1 MHKDDDD
8 GVSPPESGG
17 VPPVPPKPDT
27 APGNKPAPSNEPAP
41 TSKPAPGGK
50 AAPGSKRVASGKVPR
65 KPPRK
70 PALSGKT
77 PRKPPVNPG
86 KKEAK
91 ASKGSRP
98 KGSGSAVK
106 RVFSAVG
113 VLACA
118 AGMLTAASFVPSA
131 PGGRHIDAPLTAVP
145 AGSKVE
151 ICPGPARLLEGT
163 PVGTDP
169 QFSPESDTADSQ
181 VDAAVLSTSAGKV
194 PESRLAA
201 LDGKTLTE
209 VSKDAEG
216 ALAQTG
222 AGALAAG
229 VVSQRDVDAVSVLSA
244 DALNNQQATASAVM
258 SYTAKD
264 GDLRGSAAA
273 ACQEPANDL
282 WLVGAN
288 TSVGRTAVL
297 NLSNASSTPATVS
310 LDLFGKAGQIQA
322 PGSRGL
328 LVPPGST
335 RAIVLAGLA
344 AEQDRLAVHVRSVGG
359 PVTAVIQQ
367 SVLRGLTP
375 GGVDFIAPGSPPSA
389 RQVVSGVSIQDPADI
404 KSQTS
409 KAGYADAGPALQ
421 LAVPG
426 PVDAVVEVKLFGR
439 DGQKALP
446 NGGVVTAKAG
456 SVTEVS
462 LAGVPAGQ
470 YTVSASSDVTFAA
483 AVRVTRGTRS
493 GGASD
498 VAWSPSSAR
507 LGSEHVVP
515 VPRTGERILVFGAPE
530 DRAKITYTPITQ
542 DGKIRKAGT
551 ADIAG
556 GTTASIKVP
565 EKVDGAPVLGYVISA
580 SGDPAYGA
588 VLLGQDEGTDVSVV
602 AFAPGA
608 AGQEEVPVTLGY

>member
-1 MHKDDDD
+1 MHKDDD
-8 GVSPPESGG
+8 GVFPAESAG
-17 VPPVPPKPDT
+17 VPPLPPKPDT
-27 APGNKPAPSNEPAP
+27 APGSKQQTS
-41 TSKPAPGGK
+41 SKPAPGSK
-50 AAPGSKRVASGKVPR
+50 EAPSSKPAPGSKPVPSGKAPR
-65 KPPRK
+65 KAPH
-70 PALSGKT
+70 
-77 PRKPPVNPG
+77 KPPG
-86 KKEAK
+86 KPIKK
-91 ASKGSRP
+91 AVKAANAIKGPRL
-98 KGSGSAVK
+98 KGPGSAMK
-106 RVFSAVG
+106 RVLAAVG
-113 VLACA
+113 ILACA
-118 AGMLTAASFVPSA
+118 AGVVTAASILPSA
-131 PGGRHIDAPLTAVP
+131 SESRHLDAPLTAVP

-169 QFSPESDTADSQ
+169 QFSPESGTANSQ
-181 VDAAVLSTSAGKV
+181 VDAAVLSTSGGKV

-209 VSKDAEG
+209 VSKDDEG

-222 AGALAAG
+222 PAALAAG

-258 SYTAKD
+258 SYTATD

-335 RAIVLAGLA
+335 RSIVLAGLA
-344 AEQDRLAVHVRSVGG
+344 AEQERLGVHVRSVGG

-375 GGVDFIAPGSPPSA
+375 GGVDFIAPGAPPSV
-389 RQVVSGVSIQDPADI
+389 RQVVSGVSIEDAADI

-426 PVDAVVEVKLFGR
+426 PVDAVVEIKLFGR

-456 SVTEVS
+456 SVTEIS

-470 YTVSASSDVTFAA
+470 YMVSASSDVTFAA
-483 AVRVTRGTRS
+483 AARVTRGTKS
-493 GGASD
+493 GEASD
-498 VAWSPSSAR
+498 VAWSPASAR

-515 VPRTGERILVFGAPE
+515 VPRAGKRTLVFGAPE
-530 DRAKITYTPITQ
+530 DRAKITFTPITE

-556 GTTASIKVP
+556 GTTASIEVP
-565 EKVDGAPVLGYVISA
+565 EKVDGAAVLGYVISA

-588 VLLGQDEGTDVSVV
+588 VLLGKEKSTDVSVV